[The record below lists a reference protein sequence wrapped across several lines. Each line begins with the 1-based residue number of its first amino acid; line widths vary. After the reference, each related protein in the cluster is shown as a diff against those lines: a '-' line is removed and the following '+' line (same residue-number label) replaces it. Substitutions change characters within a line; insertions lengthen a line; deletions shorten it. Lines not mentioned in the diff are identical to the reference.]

1 MIISKRILKFNS
13 LHVTSPQSDI
23 YLKLTFAKSL
33 NIECLQS
40 FQKNLKKKAKPFSRV
55 KQIDSK
61 LDNRILILDIQK
73 ARKPEKRGQ

>member
-1 MIISKRILKFNS
+1 MIISKRILKLNS

-40 FQKNLKKKAKPFSRV
+40 FQKKKKAKPFSRV